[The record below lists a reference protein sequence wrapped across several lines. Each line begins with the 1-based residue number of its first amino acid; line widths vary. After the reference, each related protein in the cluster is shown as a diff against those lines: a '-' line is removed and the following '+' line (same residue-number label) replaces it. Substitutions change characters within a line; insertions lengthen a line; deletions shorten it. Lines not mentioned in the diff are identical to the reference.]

1 VDSVDK
7 SKQLQTYQGFFVR
20 EPDGNYSG
28 FVREVRDG
36 APFALGVD
44 NHLQA
49 RYVLAES
56 ITFWAHGEQLS
67 CLPMARADETEWP
80 SNVTVMDV
88 EVSYIPS

>member
-1 VDSVDK
+1 MNSIEK

-44 NHLQA
+44 SHLQA
-49 RYVLAES
+49 RHILAEN
-56 ITFWAHGEQLS
+56 ITFWAHGERLS
-67 CLPMARADETEWP
+67 CLPTARADETAWP